1 VLFKFYKE
9 LDMTTAFELGCLSA
23 MEKISENFSAQEI
36 AQNQMR
42 AEEKPPFIH
51 PETSAR
57 VARENEGRRQMKM
70 VDETRANSNKL
81 PYTPGA
87 ASPPSDVGLFSGAGS
102 FLRDSLFGSVEQ
114 QRAAQTAAQD
124 LKDQN
129 LMLARHKKDY
139 GQAGQGR
146 LAPEPVAGG
155 KYQSFAG
162 LNPDDEAAARA
173 AIAPKSEQAAAA
185 GSPAAGS
192 MLSSLKN
199 PYVLGGLGA
208 AGLGLGGYAAY
219 RAYQNSKK
227 KKRPM

>member
-1 VLFKFYKE
+1 
-9 LDMTTAFELGCLSA
+9 MTTAFELGCLSA
-23 MEKISENFSAQEI
+23 MEKVAAEPNTASNYGNALQAAQKKINIIGNNPDTKAYDAPYWNSFGTKAHNNLVGGLASIGDAAIGTGNFI
-36 AQNQMR
+36 GNR
-42 AEEKPPFIH
+42 F
-51 PETSAR
+51 
-57 VARENEGRRQMKM
+57 NE
-70 VDETRANSNKL
+70 
-81 PYTPGA
+81 
-87 ASPPSDVGLFSGAGS
+87 AGS
-102 FLRDSLFGSVEQ
+102 FLNDSIFGSVEQ

-124 LKDQN
+124 LKDKN

-146 LAPEPVAGG
+146 LAPEQPAGG

-162 LNPDDEAAARA
+162 LNPEAEAAARA
-173 AIAPKSEQAAAA
+173 AIAPKPD
-185 GSPAAGS
+185 SPVLPKNHAEFAQHP
-192 MLSSLKN
+192 LIKN

>member
-1 VLFKFYKE
+1 
-9 LDMTTAFELGCLSA
+9 MTTAFELGCLSA

-51 PETSAR
+51 PETAAR

-70 VDETRANSNKL
+70 VDATRANSNKL

-87 ASPPSDVGLFSGAGS
+87 ASPPSDVGFFSGAGS
-102 FLRDSLFGSVEQ
+102 FLRDSLFGSLEQ

-146 LAPEPVAGG
+146 FTPEQPAGG

-162 LNPDDEAAARA
+162 LNPEAEAAARA
-173 AIAPKSEQAAAA
+173 AIAPKPD
-185 GSPAAGS
+185 SPVLPKNHAEFAQHP
-192 MLSSLKN
+192 LIKN

>member
-1 VLFKFYKE
+1 
-9 LDMTTAFELGCLSA
+9 MTTAFELGCLSA

-124 LKDQN
+124 LKDKN
-129 LMLARHKKDY
+129 LMLARHKKDF

-146 LAPEPVAGG
+146 LAPESVAGG

-162 LNPDDEAAARA
+162 LNPADEAAARA

-185 GSPAAGS
+185 GSMMAG
-192 MLSSLKN
+192 LKN

>member
-1 VLFKFYKE
+1 
-9 LDMTTAFELGCLSA
+9 MTTAFELGCLSA
-23 MEKISENFSAQEI
+23 MEKVAVNSGPAGSSGRPKVKLGPNPNDLLTSNPDTKAYDAPYWNSFGAKAHNNLVGGLASIGDAAVGTGNFI
-36 AQNQMR
+36 GNR
-42 AEEKPPFIH
+42 F
-51 PETSAR
+51 
-57 VARENEGRRQMKM
+57 NE
-70 VDETRANSNKL
+70 
-81 PYTPGA
+81 
-87 ASPPSDVGLFSGAGS
+87 AGS
-102 FLRDSLFGSVEQ
+102 FLNDSIFGSVEQ
-114 QRAAQTAAQD
+114 QRAAQTAAQT

-146 LAPEPVAGG
+146 LAPEQPAGG

-173 AIAPKSEQAAAA
+173 AIAPKPEQAAAA
-185 GSPAAGS
+185 GSPAAAGS
-192 MLSSLKN
+192 MMAGLKN

-208 AGLGLGGYAAY
+208 GALGLGGYAAY

>member
-1 VLFKFYKE
+1 
-9 LDMTTAFELGCLSA
+9 MTTAFELGCLSA

-51 PETSAR
+51 PETAAR

-87 ASPPSDVGLFSGAGS
+87 ASPPSDVGFFSGAGS

-162 LNPDDEAAARA
+162 LNPADEAAARA
-173 AIAPKSEQAAAA
+173 AIAPRQELPKNHLDFVQH
-185 GSPAAGS
+185 P
-192 MLSSLKN
+192 LIKN
-199 PYVLGGLGA
+199 PYVIGGLGA

>member
-1 VLFKFYKE
+1 
-9 LDMTTAFELGCLSA
+9 MTTAFELGCLSA
-23 MEKISENFSAQEI
+23 MEKVAAEPNTASNYGNALQAAQKKINIIGNNPDTKMYDAPYWNSFGAKAHNNLVGGLASIGDAAIGTGNFI
-36 AQNQMR
+36 GNR
-42 AEEKPPFIH
+42 F
-51 PETSAR
+51 
-57 VARENEGRRQMKM
+57 NE
-70 VDETRANSNKL
+70 
-81 PYTPGA
+81 
-87 ASPPSDVGLFSGAGS
+87 AGS
-102 FLRDSLFGSVEQ
+102 FLNDSIFGSVEQ
-114 QRAAQTAAQD
+114 QRAAQTAAQT

-146 LAPEPVAGG
+146 FAPAGG

-162 LNPDDEAAARA
+162 LNPDDEAAALA
-173 AIAPKSEQAAAA
+173 AIAPQPD
-185 GSPAAGS
+185 SPVLPKNHAEFAQNP
-192 MLSSLKN
+192 LIKN